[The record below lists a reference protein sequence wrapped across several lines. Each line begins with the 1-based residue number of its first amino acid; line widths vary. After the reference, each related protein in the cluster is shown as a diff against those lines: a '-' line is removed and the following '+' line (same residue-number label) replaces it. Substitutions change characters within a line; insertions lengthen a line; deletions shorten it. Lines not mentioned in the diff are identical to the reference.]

1 MPPARAPR
9 CGAPFHHFLR
19 PIDVNKSQLIDK
31 LSLATQ
37 QTNKVSEGAVNLF
50 FGNIKEALSSGDKVE
65 IRGFGSFLLKSYGA
79 YTGRNPK
86 TGEKVYVPEK
96 LLPFFRGGKDLRK
109 KVDET
114 YKGDGGED
122 DDGGPE

>member
-1 MPPARAPR
+1 M
-9 CGAPFHHFLR
+9 
-19 PIDVNKSQLIDK
+19 NKSQLIDK
-31 LSLATQ
+31 LSVITE

-50 FGNIKEALSSGDKVE
+50 FAHIKDALSAGDKVE
-65 IRGFGSFLLKSYGA
+65 IRGFGSFLLKGYGA

-109 KVDET
+109 KVDENYQELIGT
-114 YKGDGGED
+114 GRNARPDSTRDAQAE
-122 DDGGPE
+122 

>member
-1 MPPARAPR
+1 MPPAETPR
-9 CGAPFHHFLR
+9 GGVALTHTLR
-19 PIDVNKSQLIDK
+19 RINVNKSQLIDK
-31 LSLATQ
+31 LAVLTQ

-50 FGNIKEALSSGDKVE
+50 FGNIKDALASGDKVE

-114 YKGDGGED
+114 FQDDGTGDDGDG
-122 DDGGPE
+122 PE

>member
-1 MPPARAPR
+1 
-9 CGAPFHHFLR
+9 
-19 PIDVNKSQLIDK
+19 VNKSQLTDK
-31 LSLATQ
+31 LAVLTQ
-37 QTNKVSEGAVNLF
+37 QTNKVAEGAVNLF
-50 FGNIKEALSSGDKVE
+50 FGSIKEALDSGDKVE
-65 IRGFGSFLLKSYGA
+65 IRGFGSFLLKGYGA

-114 YKGDGGED
+114 YHAQLRSQGLPVPPSSADDEED
-122 DDGGPE
+122 EDED